1 MIRSFVKSS
10 IMRSSI
16 RQAGPDDAAAV
27 ERLLVEAARWV
38 DALGVVMWEEGE
50 LESAAIAAEVA
61 AGQFYVAE
69 IDGQIAGAVRYQE
82 EDALFWPDLPTCDSA
97 FVHRL
102 VVSRAFKGR
111 GVSEALL
118 AWAVEHARARG
129 KQALRLDCDANRQ
142 KLRDLYER
150 VGFRFHSYRQVQSY
164 YVSRY
169 EFPLGPAGDS

>member
-1 MIRSFVKSS
+1 MSAPTIR
-10 IMRSSI
+10 RA
-16 RQAGPDDAAAV
+16 RPDDAGVV

-38 DALGVVMWEEGE
+38 DALGVVMWEQGE
-50 LESAAIAAEVA
+50 LGPAGIGAEVA
-61 AGQFYVAE
+61 AGQFYLAE
-69 IDGQIAGAVRYQE
+69 IDGDVAGAIRYQE
-82 EDALFWPDLPTCDSA
+82 EDALFWPDLPAGESA

-118 AWAVEHARARG
+118 AWAVAHARSRG
-129 KQALRLDCDANRQ
+129 KKALRLDCDANRQ

-150 VGFRFHSYRQVQSY
+150 AGFRLHSYRQVQSY

-169 EFPLGPAGDS
+169 EYLLT

>member
-1 MIRSFVKSS
+1 MSATSVR
-10 IMRSSI
+10 RA
-16 RQAGPDDAAAV
+16 RPEDAAAV

-61 AGQFYVAE
+61 AGQFFVAE
-69 IDGQIAGAVRYQE
+69 VGGDIAGAIRYQE
-82 EDALFWPDLPTCDSA
+82 EDALFWPDLPAGESA

-118 AWAVEHARARG
+118 AWAIEHARAEG
-129 KQALRLDCDANRQ
+129 KTALRLDCDANRT
-142 KLRDLYER
+142 KLRALYER

-169 EFPLGPAGDS
+169 EYLLSRGGP

>member
-1 MIRSFVKSS
+1 
-10 IMRSSI
+10 MRSSI
-16 RQAGPDDAAAV
+16 RQARPEDAAAV

-38 DALGVVMWEEGE
+38 DALGVVMWEAGE
-50 LESAAIAAEVA
+50 LESATIGAEVA
-61 AGQFYVAE
+61 AGQFSVAE
-69 IDGQIAGAVRYQE
+69 IDGDIAGAIRYQE
-82 EDALFWPDLPTCDSA
+82 EDALFWPDLPAGESA

-102 VVSRAFKGR
+102 VVARAFKGR

-118 AWAVEHARARG
+118 TWAVEYARSRG
-129 KQALRLDCDANRQ
+129 KKALRLDCDANRQ

-169 EFPLGPAGDS
+169 ELPLGPPEGGPHD